1 MSTAALNPNAPN
13 SNPNTLQVADHS
25 GTSTGNHPQAAP
37 GGKLPAN
44 PRRRQKLGPAQL
56 LLYAVL
62 VFLTCVFLGPIFFI
76 LFNSFKTKFSIADHP
91 FALPLGEMWAGLEN
105 YVTGLVQTGFF
116 WAMLWSFV
124 ITILSVSAI
133 VFFCA
138 MTAYFITRVKTWWT
152 SALYYMFVFS
162 MVIPFQMVMFPTVVI
177 ADRLG
182 LANPLGMVVLYV
194 GFGSGLSVFMFSG
207 FIKAIPL
214 EIEEAATMD
223 GCSPLGTFFRV
234 VMPMLK
240 PTAITVAI
248 LNAMWVWNDYLLP
261 YLVVGLST
269 PYRTIP
275 VVIQQFIG
283 SQGDRDLGAMMAML
297 VLAII
302 PIVIFYAAT
311 QKHIVEGVAAGA
323 VKG

>member
-1 MSTAALNPNAPN
+1 MTSRINLSMNSTPGPNEGKVNVDTKRRQANAPEEAKV
-13 SNPNTLQVADHS
+13 SGGAKTLI
-25 GTSTGNHPQAAP
+25 
-37 GGKLPAN
+37 
-44 PRRRQKLGPAQL
+44 
-56 LLYAVL
+56 YAVL
-62 VFLTCVFLGPIFFI
+62 VFLTVVFLGPIFFI
-76 LFNSFKTKFSIADHP
+76 LMNSFKERFSISANP
-91 FALPLGEMWAGLEN
+91 FALPVGDLWAGFTN
-105 YVTGLVQTGFF
+105 YVTGIQGEGFG
-116 WAMLWSFV
+116 WAIVWSFV
-124 ITILSVSAI
+124 ITILSVAAI
-133 VFFCA
+133 VFFSA
-138 MTAYFITRVKTWWT
+138 MTAYYITRVKTWWT
-152 SALYYMFVFS
+152 SALYYAFVFS

-182 LANPLGMVVLYV
+182 LANPLGMVVLYL

-207 FIKAIPL
+207 FIKSIPL
-214 EIEEAATMD
+214 EIEEAAYID

-261 YLVVGLST
+261 YLVIGLST

-275 VVIQQFIG
+275 VVIQQFVG

-302 PIVIFYAAT
+302 PIVIFYMSA
-311 QKHIVEGVAAGA
+311 QKHIIEGVAAGA